1 MDSTLRSNISVGL
14 PLDLLVY
21 DTGALRVT
29 HFASIDEHNEY
40 FRMIRGTWGERLR
53 QVFAESPTRCGPTP
67 SRPTPGARQPRAP
80 AQAGRPHGRAAG
92 KLPGAAG
99 AGRGAGVGS
108 VELETAHVRLYA
120 IPGCPTLRPTHVN
133 FTCPP
138 SEARMQAIAAGFRV
152 SGANA
157 GRPAEP
163 GRLRSAMKSR
173 HAPAFFMYR
182 LPERST
188 RQLAPDRHRRLG
200 VVERIEMHARRAVV
214 QQGLAQLGHHVH
226 AEGADRGL
234 VVAELGQAQ
243 TDPAA
248 LRRRTFPRSAAA
260 ASGW

>member
-53 QVFAESPTRCGPTP
+53 QVFAEIPDPLWTNPESPDSWCPPAACTSPSGSTPWTCRRKATRRRRCW
-67 SRPTPGARQPRAP
+67 PR
-80 AQAGRPHGRAAG
+80 
-92 KLPGAAG
+92 
-99 AGRGAGVGS
+99 AGVGS

-163 GRLRSAMKSR
+163 GRLRSAMKKACAGFLHVSL
-173 HAPAFFMYR
+173 A
-182 LPERST
+182 ERST

-200 VVERIEMHARRAVV
+200 VVERIECTPGAPLSSRVWHSSVTTSTPK
-214 QQGLAQLGHHVH
+214 
-226 AEGADRGL
+226 ADRGL

-243 TDPAA
+243 TDPARHFGA
-248 LRRRTFPRSAAA
+248 AHFRSAAA